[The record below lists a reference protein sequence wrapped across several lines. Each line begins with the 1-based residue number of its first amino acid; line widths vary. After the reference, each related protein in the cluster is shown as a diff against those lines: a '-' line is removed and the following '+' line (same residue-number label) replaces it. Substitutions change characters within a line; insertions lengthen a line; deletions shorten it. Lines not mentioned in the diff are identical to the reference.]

1 MGTFDSL
8 LTKYGAVMAGY
19 SLLGIPVFS
28 GSDRYSKQYQND
40 SSIITKDYI
49 RNSGL
54 LVSLAKSIGR
64 IISSYKDMQ
73 NLAGY
78 TQLVDELNTVIDDI
92 NEEKFK
98 IGNIDNS
105 KIAVYTGGKVSIV
118 IYYLINII

>member
-19 SLLGIPVFS
+19 TLLGIPIFS

-98 IGNIDNS
+98 IANVDNS
-105 KIAVYTGGKVSIV
+105 KIAEYTGGKVSIL
-118 IYYLINII
+118 IYYITIII